1 MNYQLVFRSR
11 YGQIAVWGLLA
22 FSIFFLGTVW
32 WADGFVQML
41 AAVPFPLG
49 IVYFTWWIWTWP
61 AVIVD
66 ERGVAVRNQVR
77 TADVSWSSFAKA
89 EARWGL
95 YIYATPN
102 TGTSA
107 DAIAVL
113 PTDTPSSTDT
123 AVLPTDTPSSTD
135 AAVLPADTST
145 PNSTEVT
152 TPNST
157 EVTAGGR
164 LTIGAVDPINLDP
177 DDLASKKAIYASAV
191 PARGGFKTATSKE
204 APPTPPLNLGK
215 RNRVVLRVT
224 PMVAARILEEEKFY
238 LENPSKRPESHT
250 AREPLAD
257 PGAEYQGLRYRYN
270 FLQIGVF
277 VAFAA
282 FWIWRILF

>member
-32 WADGFVQML
+32 WADGFIQML
-41 AAVPFPLG
+41 AAIPFPLG

-61 AVIVD
+61 AVIAD
-66 ERGVAVRNQVR
+66 ERGIAVRNQVR

-102 TGTSA
+102 PDTT
-107 DAIAVL
+107 AII
-113 PTDTPSSTDT
+113 PTN
-123 AVLPTDTPSSTD
+123 
-135 AAVLPADTST
+135 AAA
-145 PNSTEVT
+145 
-152 TPNST
+152 PNST

-238 LENPSKRPESHT
+238 LENPRKRPESHT
-250 AREPLAD
+250 AREPLAQ

-270 FLQIGVF
+270 FIQIGVF
-277 VAFAA
+277 VAFAT

>member
-66 ERGVAVRNQVR
+66 ERGIAVRNQVR
-77 TADVSWSSFAKA
+77 TADVSWSSFARA

-95 YIYATPN
+95 YVYATP
-102 TGTSA
+102 TA
-107 DAIAVL
+107 DPAA
-113 PTDTPSSTDT
+113 TPSLTDT
-123 AVLPTDTPSSTD
+123 ATPVPHRHRD
-135 AAVLPADTST
+135 PRPPQT
-145 PNSTEVT
+145 PRPPS
-152 TPNST
+152 PT

-224 PMVAARILEEEKFY
+224 PMVAARILDEEKFY

>member
-32 WADGFVQML
+32 WADGFIQML
-41 AAVPFPLG
+41 AAIPFPLG

-61 AVIVD
+61 AVIAD
-66 ERGVAVRNQVR
+66 ERGIAVRNQVR

-135 AAVLPADTST
+135 TAVTTDTST
-145 PNSTEVT
+145 PNPTEVI
-152 TPNST
+152 
-157 EVTAGGR
+157 AGGR

-238 LENPSKRPESHT
+238 LENPGKRPESHT
-250 AREPLAD
+250 AREPLTD
-257 PGAEYQGLRYRYN
+257 PGTEYQGLRYRHN

>member
-66 ERGVAVRNQVR
+66 ERGIAVRNQVR

-95 YIYATPN
+95 YVYATPN
-102 TGTSA
+102 A
-107 DAIAVL
+107 DPAA
-113 PTDTPSSTDT
+113 TPSSMDT
-123 AVLPTDTPSSTD
+123 
-135 AAVLPADTST
+135 AVLPADTSAT
-145 PNSTEVT
+145 TDAAASSSTDT
-152 TPNST
+152 AAPSST

-177 DDLASKKAIYASAV
+177 NDLASKKAIYASAV

-238 LENPSKRPESHT
+238 LENPGKRPESHT
-250 AREPLAD
+250 AREPFAD
-257 PGAEYQGLRYRYN
+257 PGTEYQGLRYRYN

>member
-32 WADGFVQML
+32 WADGFIQML
-41 AAVPFPLG
+41 AAIPFPLG

-61 AVIVD
+61 AVIAD
-66 ERGVAVRNQVR
+66 ERGIAVRNQVR

-123 AVLPTDTPSSTD
+123 AVTT
-135 AAVLPADTST
+135 DTST
-145 PNSTEVT
+145 PNPTEVI
-152 TPNST
+152 
-157 EVTAGGR
+157 AGGR

-238 LENPSKRPESHT
+238 LENPRKRPESHT
-250 AREPLAD
+250 AREPLAQ

-270 FLQIGVF
+270 FIQIGVF
-277 VAFAA
+277 VAFAT

>member
-32 WADGFVQML
+32 WADGFIQML

-66 ERGVAVRNQVR
+66 ERGIAVRNQVR

-102 TGTSA
+102 TDTAATPTSEDTNAAGPAGTV
-107 DAIAVL
+107 DAA
-113 PTDTPSSTDT
+113 TPSDVDT
-123 AVLPTDTPSSTD
+123 TT
-135 AAVLPADTST
+135 DTST

-270 FLQIGVF
+270 FLQIWVF
-277 VAFAA
+277 VAFAT

>member
-66 ERGVAVRNQVR
+66 ERGIAVRNQVR
-77 TADVSWSSFAKA
+77 TADVSWSSFARA

-95 YIYATPN
+95 YVYATP
-102 TGTSA
+102 TA
-107 DAIAVL
+107 DPAA
-113 PTDTPSSTDT
+113 TPS
-123 AVLPTDTPSSTD
+123 P
-135 AAVLPADTST
+135 
-145 PNSTEVT
+145 
-152 TPNST
+152 T

-224 PMVAARILEEEKFY
+224 PMVAARILDEEKFY

>member
-66 ERGVAVRNQVR
+66 ERGIAVRNQVR

-95 YIYATPN
+95 YVYATPN

-107 DAIAVL
+107 GA
-113 PTDTPSSTDT
+113 
-123 AVLPTDTPSSTD
+123 
-135 AAVLPADTST
+135 AAVLPADTSAIT
-145 PNSTEVT
+145 DTAVLPADTSDT
-152 TPNST
+152 TDTAAPSSI

-238 LENPSKRPESHT
+238 LENPRKRPESHT
-250 AREPLAD
+250 AREPLAQ
-257 PGAEYQGLRYRYN
+257 PGAEYKGLRYRYN
-270 FLQIGVF
+270 FIQIGVF
-277 VAFAA
+277 VAFAT

>member
-66 ERGVAVRNQVR
+66 ERGIAVRNQVR

-95 YIYATPN
+95 YVYATPN

-107 DAIAVL
+107 DA
-113 PTDTPSSTDT
+113 T
-123 AVLPTDTPSSTD
+123 
-135 AAVLPADTST
+135 AVLPADTSDT
-145 PNSTEVT
+145 TDTAVLPADTSATTDAAASSSTDT
-152 TPNST
+152 AAPSST

-238 LENPSKRPESHT
+238 LENPGKRPESHT

-257 PGAEYQGLRYRYN
+257 PGAEYQGLRYRHN

>member
-66 ERGVAVRNQVR
+66 ERGIAVRNQVR

-95 YIYATPN
+95 YVYATPN
-102 TGTSA
+102 A
-107 DAIAVL
+107 DPAA
-113 PTDTPSSTDT
+113 TPSSMDT
-123 AVLPTDTPSSTD
+123 
-135 AAVLPADTST
+135 AVLPADTSAT
-145 PNSTEVT
+145 TDAAASSSTDT
-152 TPNST
+152 AAPSST

-177 DDLASKKAIYASAV
+177 NDLASKKAIYASAV

-238 LENPSKRPESHT
+238 LENPNKRPESHT
-250 AREPLAD
+250 AREPFAD
-257 PGAEYQGLRYRYN
+257 PGTEYQGLRYRYN

>member
-32 WADGFVQML
+32 WADGFFQML

-66 ERGVAVRNQVR
+66 ERGIAVRNQVR

-95 YIYATPN
+95 YVYATPN
-102 TGTSA
+102 A
-107 DAIAVL
+107 DPAA
-113 PTDTPSSTDT
+113 TPSSMDT
-123 AVLPTDTPSSTD
+123 
-135 AAVLPADTST
+135 AVLPADTSAT
-145 PNSTEVT
+145 TDAAASSSTDT
-152 TPNST
+152 AAPSST

-238 LENPSKRPESHT
+238 LENPRKRPESHT
-250 AREPLAD
+250 AREPLAQ

-270 FLQIGVF
+270 FIQIGVF
-277 VAFAA
+277 VAFAT

>member
-32 WADGFVQML
+32 WADGFFQML

-66 ERGVAVRNQVR
+66 ERGISVRNQVR

-95 YIYATPN
+95 YVYATPN
-102 TGTSA
+102 A
-107 DAIAVL
+107 DPAA
-113 PTDTPSSTDT
+113 TPSSMDT
-123 AVLPTDTPSSTD
+123 
-135 AAVLPADTST
+135 AVLPADTSD
-145 PNSTEVT
+145 T
-152 TPNST
+152 TDTAAPSSMDTAAPSST

-177 DDLASKKAIYASAV
+177 NDLASKKAIYASAV

-238 LENPSKRPESHT
+238 LENPGKRPESHT
-250 AREPLAD
+250 AREPLTD
-257 PGAEYQGLRYRYN
+257 PGTEYQGLRYQYN

>member
-66 ERGVAVRNQVR
+66 ERGIAVRNQVR

-107 DAIAVL
+107 DA
-113 PTDTPSSTDT
+113 T
-123 AVLPTDTPSSTD
+123 AVLPADTSDTTYT
-135 AAVLPADTST
+135 AVLPADTST

-238 LENPSKRPESHT
+238 LENPNKRPESHT

-257 PGAEYQGLRYRYN
+257 PGTEYQGLRYRYN

>member
-66 ERGVAVRNQVR
+66 ERGIAVRNQVR

-95 YIYATPN
+95 YVYATPN

-107 DAIAVL
+107 DA
-113 PTDTPSSTDT
+113 T
-123 AVLPTDTPSSTD
+123 
-135 AAVLPADTST
+135 AVLPADTSD
-145 PNSTEVT
+145 T
-152 TPNST
+152 TDTAAPSST

-224 PMVAARILEEEKFY
+224 PMVAARILDEEKFY

-270 FLQIGVF
+270 FLQIVVF